1 MTIAVVSIL
10 APKLPTKQSHRL
22 ATNKR
27 YVAHL
32 IEMINENLDNL
43 DNGHDNFNNFT
54 VKFTLSALWNLTGV
68 LLLYR
73 SNTYISLIFTS
84 FITVVCMAPDVLGRN
99 FRTLPSTDAV
109 LDF

>member
-32 IEMINENLDNL
+32 IEMINENLDNP

-54 VKFTLSALWNLTGV
+54 VKFTLSALWNLTGA
-68 LLLYR
+68 LLLCGYEIH
-73 SNTYISLIFTS
+73 SQSVFLLYS
-84 FITVVCMAPDVLGRN
+84 
-99 FRTLPSTDAV
+99 
-109 LDF
+109 